1 MTLKK
6 QVDNPEV
13 DYKIY
18 TFLGILYCT
27 TLVVGNLIFQK
38 IVEINIPFTPS
49 SHISVGALLYPATFL
64 ITDIITE
71 IYGKEHS
78 ETIVKYGF
86 WVSFWVLCL
95 VTLAD
100 FIDASPLSRVGDKVF
115 HDVFGHYGIATF
127 VSLFA
132 NYISQTCD
140 IRLFTWMKK
149 ATNGRHLW
157 LRNNFSTIISQLID
171 TTLVIF
177 ALCLFNIFSW
187 DMFFTLF
194 AGSYLI
200 KVIYALCDTPA
211 LYAGVY
217 YIRKIKEPRLG
228 VTSSA

>member
-1 MTLKK
+1 MALKK
-6 QVDNPEV
+6 QEYNPGV
-13 DYKIY
+13 DYKTY
-18 TFLGILYCT
+18 TFLGVLYCT

-38 IVEINIPFTPS
+38 IIEITIPFTPS
-49 SHISVGALLYPATFL
+49 LHLSVGALLYPATFL

-95 VTLAD
+95 VILAD
-100 FIDASPLSRVGDKVF
+100 FIDASPLSRVDDKVF
-115 HDVFGHYGIATF
+115 HDVFGHYGVATF
-127 VSLFA
+127 VSLLA
-132 NYISQTCD
+132 NYVSQTCD
-140 IRLFTWMKK
+140 IRLFIWMKK

-171 TTLVIF
+171 TALVIF
-177 ALCLFNIFSW
+177 ALCLCDIFSW

-217 YIRKIKEPRLG
+217 YIRKTKEPRLG
-228 VTSSA
+228 INFSP